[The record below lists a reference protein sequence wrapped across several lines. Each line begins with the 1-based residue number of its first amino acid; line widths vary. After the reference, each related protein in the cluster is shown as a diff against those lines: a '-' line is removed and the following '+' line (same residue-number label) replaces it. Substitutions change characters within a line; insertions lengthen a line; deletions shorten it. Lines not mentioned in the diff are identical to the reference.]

1 MKPGK
6 NDPCTCGSGK
16 KYKNCCEGKVAP
28 QHPVAP
34 PAEVDALIALYNAR
48 RYAELEGRARIL
60 VEQFPNFGFGW
71 KLLGGALQMQGKN
84 ALLAFQKT
92 AQLMPGEADA
102 HYNLAV
108 AQKSLGLLDDAA
120 ASYRRALKI
129 KPDYAEAHSNLGN
142 VLKDLGRLDE
152 SVTCYR
158 RALALKPDSA
168 DAHNNLG
175 AVLKDLGQLDEAV
188 ACYRR
193 AIKIKP
199 DYADAHYNLGNAL
212 KDLGQLDEAAASYRR
227 ALEVKPDFADAYN
240 NLGTALKDLGQPE
253 AALASYRRLLELK
266 PDFAEAHNNLGVALK
281 DLGQLDA
288 ALASYRRAV
297 ELKPDY
303 AEAHNNMG
311 NVLKDLGRH
320 EDALASYRKALELK
334 PDYAEAHHDL
344 GVILRGLR
352 QFDAA
357 LESCRRAVELKPDF
371 AEAHNNLGVVLR
383 DLRQFDAALDSCN
396 RALQLNPDHAE
407 THINLGVTLRDLGQ
421 MDAALASYRKAAE
434 VNPNNIEAHTGL
446 AFALL
451 SIGLFSEGWKEYRW
465 GINTQDRLKYP
476 VRPLSDNPIFN
487 RRPDELLPAN
497 LHGMQI
503 AVLKDQGL
511 GDELF
516 FLRFAKELRNRGA
529 RVVYVADPRLASF
542 IRRAKWVDYVAE
554 KREPIGESHAVLF
567 VSELP
572 LVLGMA
578 TEADIP
584 PPVPLEVLPEKRQEI
599 ALRLARQH
607 KTMQPLIGIT
617 WRGGKD
623 KQFHNKSLSKEI
635 PLEQLAAALRGKE
648 ATFIVVQ
655 RNPLPG
661 ELAAFEAALGQPVLD
676 FSALNDDLE
685 GMLALMEMLDD
696 YIGVSNTNMHLR
708 SSVGKSARVLVP
720 HQQDFRWMANGD
732 RSPWF
737 PGINIY
743 RRTPD
748 KDWNFA
754 LKQLECHILSNQIQ

>member
-1 MKPGK
+1 MQQTP
-6 NDPCTCGSGK
+6 
-16 KYKNCCEGKVAP
+16 
-28 QHPVAP
+28 P

-71 KLLGGALQMQGKN
+71 KLLGGALQMQGKS
-84 ALLAFQKT
+84 ALLAFRK
-92 AQLMPGEADA
+92 ASELMPGEADA

-320 EDALASYRKALELK
+320 EDALASYRKALEFK
-334 PDYAEAHHDL
+334 PDLAEARSNLLFSLNYTANHNSSYCLTEAREYGRMVDEKVKLPFSSWQCLAKPERLRVGLISGDL
-344 GVILRGLR
+344 CNHPVSY
-352 QFDAA
+352 A
-357 LESCRRAVELKPDF
+357 LKSLLEQIDFTRIELIAYSTVHTCRRVHCSD
-371 AEAHNNLGVVLR
+371 
-383 DLRQFDAALDSCN
+383 Q
-396 RALQLNPDHAE
+396 
-407 THINLGVTLRDLGQ
+407 
-421 MDAALASYRKAAE
+421 
-434 VNPNNIEAHTGL
+434 
-446 AFALL
+446 ALL
-451 SIGLFSEGWKEYRW
+451 RHVEAIVWPERRSCCAVDPLRWCSCAAGSFRAYRSQPPAGVRLETCPDTGKLA
-465 GINTQDRLKYP
+465 GIFCHHRNGG
-476 VRPLSDNPIFN
+476 N
-487 RRPDELLPAN
+487 ELPADIRGGRT
-497 LHGMQI
+497 LGS
-503 AVLKDQGL
+503 QGSIH
-511 GDELF
+511 
-516 FLRFAKELRNRGA
+516 RNR
-529 RVVYVADPRLASF
+529 VV
-542 IRRAKWVDYVAE
+542 
-554 KREPIGESHAVLF
+554 
-567 VSELP
+567 
-572 LVLGMA
+572 
-578 TEADIP
+578 
-584 PPVPLEVLPEKRQEI
+584 
-599 ALRLARQH
+599 
-607 KTMQPLIGIT
+607 
-617 WRGGKD
+617 
-623 KQFHNKSLSKEI
+623 
-635 PLEQLAAALRGKE
+635 
-648 ATFIVVQ
+648 
-655 RNPLPG
+655 
-661 ELAAFEAALGQPVLD
+661 
-676 FSALNDDLE
+676 
-685 GMLALMEMLDD
+685 
-696 YIGVSNTNMHLR
+696 
-708 SSVGKSARVLVP
+708 SS
-720 HQQDFRWMANGD
+720 
-732 RSPWF
+732 
-737 PGINIY
+737 
-743 RRTPD
+743 
-748 KDWNFA
+748 
-754 LKQLECHILSNQIQ
+754 